1 MTKTKA
7 RPRPQS
13 QAKQPRA
20 IELAKQPIA
29 AVQWVEPKALRAN
42 SYNPNHVFGPEM
54 RLLKLSILEHGWTQ
68 PIVARKDGEI
78 VDGFHRWS
86 LASKDRDI
94 QALTGGLCPVV
105 YLGEISLEDQML
117 ATVRH
122 NRARGQHGVIRMG
135 EIVRALLGS
144 GMTEEMVGSLLQMD
158 DEEVERLADIT
169 PSPQQAG
176 KDHFG
181 KGWVPTRN

>member
-1 MTKTKA
+1 M
-7 RPRPQS
+7 PQ
-13 QAKQPRA
+13 QATRKKPAKQAPA
-20 IELAKQPIA
+20 IDLGKQPIA
-29 AVQWVEPKALRAN
+29 SVQWVKPKTLRAN
-42 SYNPNHVFGPEM
+42 NYNPNHVFGPEM

-68 PIVARKDGEI
+68 PIVARMDGEI
-78 VDGFHRWS
+78 VDGFHRWT
-86 LASKDRDI
+86 LASKDKDV

-105 YLGEISLEDQML
+105 YLEGITVEQQML

-135 EIVRALLGS
+135 EIVRALMSS
-144 GMTEEMVGSLLQMD
+144 GMNEAMVGSLLQME

-169 PSPQQAG
+169 PSPQHAG